1 MEALENVIV
10 RYGLGSAANGDLWGG
25 NGPIFQVSGKP
36 EQLQLGAGHFELGI
50 EKCSVLVIDLE
61 LGHLDVA
68 GVDITRLKSGLC
80 GFQIALRNLP
90 LKLGDVARGLEL
102 AKRALELQG
111 VFADLIAGEV
121 GLLAGDDGVGVCLRG
136 VRLLYRVEEGEL
148 DVHAGGE
155 VVGVVVEEVLVVIVV
170 AGQVSVLRG
179 DVDEGKSRLVF
190 SLSAGGGRLGLL
202 VGQLDSRT
210 VGDSSHRQVVFL

>member
-90 LKLGDVARGLEL
+90 LELGDVARGLEL

-111 VFADLIAGEV
+111 VFADLIAGE
-121 GLLAGDDGVGVCLRG
+121 VCLRG

-179 DVDEGKSRLVF
+179 DV
-190 SLSAGGGRLGLL
+190 
-202 VGQLDSRT
+202 
-210 VGDSSHRQVVFL
+210 